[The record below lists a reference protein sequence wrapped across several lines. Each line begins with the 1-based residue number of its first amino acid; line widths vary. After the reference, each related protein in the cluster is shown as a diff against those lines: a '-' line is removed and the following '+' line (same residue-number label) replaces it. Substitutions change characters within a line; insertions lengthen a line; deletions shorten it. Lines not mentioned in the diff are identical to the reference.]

1 MLRVIWEVR
10 HLFAKSD
17 ILYRAGSWWG
27 VGGLS
32 RKEGFW
38 EFWENSMKVKQSY
51 GRWKVGG

>member
-51 GRWKVGG
+51 GRWEVGG